1 MFRKYFVFIAFLASI
16 HPAYAQTPDP
26 KKLDI
31 LSQKQKTAE
40 ENAATLTNQQLE
52 VQQEIDSL
60 QNGLVRASAQ
70 SRGYEFEAGKIS
82 KSLAGLTRQEQVLK
96 NELLGDKAALADF
109 LAALQ
114 RIEQNPPQVLL
125 TSSQSIK
132 DAVRT
137 AHLIKILSLSL
148 KDKSDHVSKQIIK
161 LQKVQRDMLATHVKL
176 TQNTNEIETRLR
188 QIKSSISKKANLNEK
203 LNLAHKEQEQQ
214 AQALALEAKNLRDLI
229 SRFEEQAKTVNP
241 RLKPEISTKY
251 ASIPNPILKPTRRSV
266 PEPIYTSREFNRFSD
281 ARGKLSLPV
290 LGTLSR
296 KYGARLK
303 TGNRAKGVYL
313 KTRPKAQVV
322 APFAARVEFS
332 GVFNDMTVIIL
343 NVGNGYF
350 IVLTGLATAYSK
362 AGDTVKAGEPLGI
375 MPSQPNSKPEL
386 FMEFRKNKTSISPMP
401 WITQALKQ

>member
-1 MFRKYFVFIAFLASI
+1 MYRKHFVFIVFLASI
-16 HPAYAQTPDP
+16 YPAYAQTPDP

-31 LSQKQKTAE
+31 LSQKQKIAE
-40 ENAATLTNQQLE
+40 EKTATLTSQQLE
-52 VQQEIDSL
+52 LQQEIESL

-82 KSLAGLTRQEQVLK
+82 KTLVELTSQEQALK
-96 NELLGDKAALADF
+96 NELLGDKTALADF
-109 LAALQ
+109 LVALQ
-114 RIEQNPPQVLL
+114 RIEKNPPPFLL
-125 TSSQSIK
+125 TSSQSVK

-148 KDKSDHVSKQIIK
+148 KEKSNHLAKRITE
-161 LQKVQRDMLATHVKL
+161 LQLIQRNMLATQVKL
-176 TQNTNEIETRLR
+176 THNTNEIATRLR
-188 QIKSSISKKANLNEK
+188 QIKSSISKKAVLNKK
-203 LNLAHKEQEQQ
+203 LNLAHKEQEER
-214 AQALALEAKNLRDLI
+214 AKALALEAKNLRDLI
-229 SRFEEQAKTVNP
+229 SRFEEQAEALKP

-251 ASIPNPILKPTRRSV
+251 TSIPYPILKPKRRSA
-266 PEPIYTSREFNRFSD
+266 PTPIYTSREFNRFSD

-296 KYGARLK
+296 KYGSRLK

-362 AGDTVKAGEPLGI
+362 AGDTVKAGEPLGL
-375 MPSQPNSKPEL
+375 MPDHPSSKPEL

-401 WITQALKQ
+401 WIKQALKQ